1 MVIAEAIMYIRV
13 WALGGSTKKLGAAL
27 LAQFLGI
34 HVAIYTVLGIF
45 LRSVE
50 YRPSPLP
57 QIVACMPQ
65 DTNTTRL
72 TTVYAIIVAS
82 ETMIM
87 IISIVLGFSRYK
99 ASNNRLLAVFHRDGI
114 FYFVT
119 LAGVTTANII
129 FDSAAPLEFKFM
141 LAAPQGCL
149 HSILSCRL
157 ILHLHEFAEK
167 ELSANESEENKSS
180 LQFAAT
186 AATGFTGGVLST
198 ARIPVDAEKG
208 KE

>member
-13 WALGGSTKKLGAAL
+13 WALGGNTKKLGAAL

-34 HVAIYTVLGIF
+34 HIAIYTVLGIF

-50 YRPSPLP
+50 L
-57 QIVACMPQ
+57 
-65 DTNTTRL
+65 
-72 TTVYAIIVAS
+72 
-82 ETMIM
+82 IM
-87 IISIVLGFSRYK
+87 IISIVIGFSRYK
-99 ASNNRLLAVFHRDGI
+99 ASNNRLLSVFHRDGI

-129 FDSAAPLEFKFM
+129 FDSVAPLEYKFM
-141 LAAPQGCL
+141 LAAYVLHPPRQNIDILTLSPLTSLSSQQSHSPQGCL

-167 ELSANESEENKSS
+167 ELSTPESQQNKSS

-186 AATGFTGGVLST
+186 AATELT
-198 ARIPVDAEKG
+198 ADINSNRAPFKTEN
-208 KE
+208 KEEC